1 MIGDEI
7 KGAYV
12 ELRIIHGSE
21 SDFDMSKN
29 IVIKSPA
36 KNKNDSD
43 FLPSSSPI
51 SVRSQS
57 SEDFDL
63 KYLKKRIDSSTWKKE
78 KLDMAFITLPN
89 ADETTKFLDHVKTL
103 VDACLASESPNM
115 SLSSSF
121 NNTSNVEGSYL
132 SQDSRIVNGT
142 SCYR

>member
-78 KLDMAFITLPN
+78 KLDLAFINLPN
-89 ADETTKFLDHVKTL
+89 ADETTKFLDLVKTL
-103 VDACLASESPNM
+103 VDAPLASESSNM
-115 SLSSSF
+115 FLSSSF
-121 NNTSNVEGSYL
+121 YNTSNVEGSYL
-132 SQDSRIVNGT
+132 SQGLSLIHI
-142 SCYR
+142 